1 MEDLGIDERVIL
13 KWKLKKQNGR
23 AGMDWISLA
32 EGRDTLMDWI
42 SLAEGRDTLMD
53 WISLA
58 EGRDTLM
65 KLLVP

>member
-1 MEDLGIDERVIL
+1 MDIKETE
-13 KWKLKKQNGR
+13 WE
-23 AGMDWISLA
+23 GMDWISLA
-32 EGRDTLMDWI
+32 EGRGMN
-42 SLAEGRDTLMD
+42 